1 MQRAMRRTKQEIP
14 MMHVLNRPMVKE
26 ALVLVVAGV
35 TAAMVCS
42 KVYAASPPEAE
53 QAAPVVS
60 TSTPDQ
66 SRHQLAPMSK
76 EQGREMLL
84 SSFHGQVPL
93 ASPTPAPGR

>member
-1 MQRAMRRTKQEIP
+1 
-14 MMHVLNRPMVKE
+14 MMHILNRPMVKE
-26 ALVLVVAGV
+26 ALVLIVAGV

-53 QAAPVVS
+53 QAAPVVT

-66 SRHQLAPMSK
+66 SGYQLAPMSK

-84 SSFHGQVPL
+84 LSLRGQAPL
-93 ASPTPAPGR
+93 GKSVV